1 MCAGQNEA
9 VPHLDLSRLRLPTGL
24 RADLALSG
32 LVLALSGVAEGQ
44 RLGADWDAS
53 ASVVGSWLLAAAVC
67 AVLPLRRGHPAAVG
81 WCTVLGT
88 GAYYLLSTVDG
99 PLVVI
104 PIAALYTL
112 AAHGRIQASVAM
124 AAVMA
129 VGVGAGALAGT
140 GDVTGTAVF
149 MLTGWL
155 VAVVALGAMRH
166 DRLAYAE
173 EQARLRAAQERLRI
187 ARELHDVV
195 GHTMSVI
202 HVQASSTLHRLPKNP
217 GLATQ
222 ALTDIKQNSKDGLQE
237 LRATLGVLRQVDEQA
252 PTTPAPGLSRIDE
265 LISTAA
271 RAGLEIRLKHSG
283 ARTPLSPAVDLAAY
297 RIVQESLTNAVRH
310 SGARHVVVGLHH
322 GQQALSLSVTDDGP
336 GPARPGHGSGIAGM
350 TERARALGG
359 TLSAE
364 PGRTGGFTVRA
375 RLPLPDHHEPIRGAA
390 DDQDPAGG

>member
-1 MCAGQNEA
+1 M
-9 VPHLDLSRLRLPTGL
+9 PHLDVSRLRLPTGP
-24 RADLALSG
+24 RADWALAG
-32 LVLALSGVAEGQ
+32 LVLALAGVAEGQ

-53 ASVVGSWLLAAAVC
+53 ASVIGSWILAAAVC
-67 AVLPLRRGHPAAVG
+67 AVLPLRRRHPAAVG

-112 AAHGRIQASVAM
+112 AAQGRIQASVAM
-124 AAVMA
+124 AAVM
-129 VGVGAGALAGT
+129 VIGVGAGALVGT

-173 EQARLRAAQERLRI
+173 EQAKGRATQERLRI

-195 GHTMSVI
+195 GHTMSMI
-202 HVQASSTLHRLPKNP
+202 HVQASSTLHRLEKNP
-217 GLATQ
+217 HLAEE
-222 ALTDIKQNSKDGLQE
+222 ALTAIKQNSKDGLQE
-237 LRATLGVLRQVDEQA
+237 LRATLGVLRQVDEEA

-265 LISTAA
+265 LISSAA
-271 RAGLEIRLKHSG
+271 LAGLEVRVERSG
-283 ARTPLSPAVDLAAY
+283 VRAPLPAAVDLATY

-310 SGARHVVVGLHH
+310 SGARHVAVDLHH
-322 GQQALSLSVTDDGP
+322 GQREMTLSVTDDGH
-336 GPARPGHGSGIAGM
+336 GATGTAHGSGIAGM
-350 TERARALGG
+350 TERARALGDPQRR
-359 TLSAE
+359 TRPHRRVHR
-364 PGRTGGFTVRA
+364 PGPTTVARPPRA
-375 RLPLPDHHEPIRGAA
+375 DRRSS
-390 DDQDPAGG
+390 